1 MVDVIDTIEMM
12 DYMRAHLGSRTNA
25 VSEIHDW
32 RSARP
37 SDWLKHDSTTINLK
51 DRSCPQ
57 LAARVAGYDCSQTSV
72 NEMQEFYKKTAY
84 SIFGSVDEGNHTRS
98 NYEHCGDRNPSG
110 PPTPS
115 SHGAAQK
122 R

>member
-1 MVDVIDTIEMM
+1 MFFT
-12 DYMRAHLGSRTNA
+12 RTNA

-32 RSARP
+32 RLARP

-84 SIFGSVDEGNHTRS
+84 SIFGLVDEGNHTRS